1 MTGLD
6 RQRADVAG
14 QLLTPVPGL
23 ASTTAAGLARRI
35 TAAQWTAVE
44 RGLAAVTGR
53 MLDLL
58 PAERAAALAGGPV
71 TIDLDTTDVEVY
83 GRKKRGV
90 AYNHQGQR
98 VGRPHVAAWAEAEIV
113 LAADLGDGTDDPRAT
128 APDLLRRALAAL
140 PATGAGFGPGGDAR
154 RRRLLRRA
162 VRPRR
167 PRRAHRVRDRRQA
180 DRAAVAA
187 ASRDRRGRL
196 A

>member
-1 MTGLD
+1 M
-6 RQRADVAG
+6 
-14 QLLTPVPGL
+14 
-23 ASTTAAGLARRI
+23 
-35 TAAQWTAVE
+35 
-44 RGLAAVTGR
+44 VTGR
-53 MLDLL
+53 MLSLL

-98 VGRPHVAAWAEAEIV
+98 VGRPHVAAWAETEIV

-140 PATGAGFGPGGDAR
+140 PAAARARAGGDAR
-154 RRRLLRRA
+154 RRRVLRRA
-162 VRPRR
+162 AGPRR
-167 PRRAHRVRDRRQA
+167 PRRAHRLRDRRQA

-187 ASRDRRGRL
+187 AGRHRRRRLARRDRYGQCAGRGR
-196 A
+196 